1 MPNTQTKPVI
11 EFRSEQVQE
20 IVSAIPNWLVRW
32 GISLFFIILL
42 LILFVSWLVHYPD
55 LVSVPFRLTSD
66 NVPKSVVVRSET
78 RIIKVFVKENDLVE
92 KDKILAFL
100 ESNANHN
107 EVLKVADEIQ
117 TVTNL
122 IENNTLERLPQI
134 KLTNYNNLGELQTS
148 FQTFYKT
155 YTEFQAFLQ
164 NGFYVSQKTFLQ
176 NDLNALI
183 KLQTNLQEQ
192 TIIQKQELQL
202 AEKEF
207 IIQQKLY
214 EGKVIPISDYQKEE
228 SKFLAKQMPLKQLE
242 SSIINNSS
250 SQNTKQK
257 EILEL
262 DKRISEQKQGFL
274 QSLYALQS
282 AIIDWKRKFL
292 LVAPAQGKVF
302 LPNFLQEKQLLR
314 ANQEVFFIGEENNNQ
329 QNNQKDTTKNNLNNS
344 NYFGEVQLSQRS
356 LGKIQVGQKVLI
368 KFNSYPFQEFGL
380 VRGKVVFITETP
392 IKDSL
397 FLAKISLPE
406 GLMTNSKKII
416 PFKNNLSATAEII
429 TQDKSLLAR
438 FFEKFKMN
446 M

>member
-1 MPNTQTKPVI
+1 MPNTQIKPVI

-32 GISLFFIILL
+32 GITLFFIVLL
-42 LILFVSWLVHYPD
+42 LILFVSWLIHYPD
-55 LVSVPFRLTSD
+55 LVSVPFRLTSE
-66 NVPKSVVVRSET
+66 NVPKSVVTRSET
-78 RIIKVFVKENDLVE
+78 RILKVFVKENDLVQ
-92 KDKILAFL
+92 KDQILAFL

-117 TVTNL
+117 IVTNL
-122 IENNTLERLPQI
+122 IENNSLERLPQI

-155 YTEFQAFLQ
+155 YTEFQSFLQ
-164 NGFYVSQKTFLQ
+164 NGFYVNQKTFLQ
-176 NDLNALI
+176 NDLNALV

-192 TIIQKQELQL
+192 IVIQKQELQL

-207 IIQQKLY
+207 VIQQKLY
-214 EGKVIPISDYQKEE
+214 IEKIIPISDFQKEE
-228 SKFLAKQMPLKQLE
+228 SKLLSRQIPLKQIE
-242 SSIINNSS
+242 SNIINNFSL
-250 SQNTKQK
+250 QNNKQR
-257 EILEL
+257 EMLEL
-262 DKRISEQKQGFL
+262 DKLISEQKQDFL

-282 AIIDWKRKFL
+282 SIIDWKRKFL
-292 LVAPAQGKVF
+292 LISPIQGKVF
-302 LPNFLQEKQLLR
+302 LPNFIQEKQLLR
-314 ANQEVFFIGEENNNQ
+314 ANYEVFFIGEENNN
-329 QNNQKDTTKNNLNNS
+329 S
-344 NYFGEVQLSQRS
+344 NYYGEVQLSQRS

-406 GLMTNSKKII
+406 GLITNSKKTI
-416 PFKNNLSATAEII
+416 PFKNNLSAIAEVI
-429 TQDKSLLAR
+429 TQDKSLLER
-438 FFEKFKMN
+438 FFEKFKIR
-446 M
+446 

>member
-1 MPNTQTKPVI
+1 MPDTQTKPII

-20 IVSAIPNWLVRW
+20 IVSAIPSWLVRW
-32 GISLFFIILL
+32 GISLFFMILL

-92 KDKILAFL
+92 KDQILAFL

-117 TVTNL
+117 IVTNL

-192 TIIQKQELQL
+192 TFIQKQELQL

-242 SSIINNSS
+242 SSIINNFS

-282 AIIDWKRKFL
+282 AL
-292 LVAPAQGKVF
+292 LTGNASF
-302 LPNFLQEKQLLR
+302 CLLR
-314 ANQEVFFIGEENNNQ
+314 LHKEKYFYLIFC
-329 QNNQKDTTKNNLNNS
+329 KKNS
-344 NYFGEVQLSQRS
+344 FY
-356 LGKIQVGQKVLI
+356 VLI
-368 KFNSYPFQEFGL
+368 KRFFSLEKRIIINKIKKILLIMPIILEKCSFRNG
-380 VRGKVVFITETP
+380 VWAKSKRGK
-392 IKDSL
+392 KC
-397 FLAKISLPE
+397 
-406 GLMTNSKKII
+406 
-416 PFKNNLSATAEII
+416 
-429 TQDKSLLAR
+429 
-438 FFEKFKMN
+438 
-446 M
+446 

>member
-1 MPNTQTKPVI
+1 MPNTQTKPII

-32 GISLFFIILL
+32 GISLFFMVLL
-42 LILFVSWLVHYPD
+42 LILFVGWLVHYPD

-78 RIIKVFVKENDLVE
+78 RIMKVFVKENDLVE
-92 KDKILAFL
+92 KDQILAFL

-107 EVLKVADEIQ
+107 EVLKVSDEIQ
-117 TVTNL
+117 MVTNL
-122 IENNTLERLPQI
+122 IENNSLERLPQI
-134 KLTNYNNLGELQTS
+134 KLTNYSNLGELQTS

-176 NDLNALI
+176 NDLNALQR
-183 KLQTNLQEQ
+183 LQTNLQEQ
-192 TIIQKQELQL
+192 IIIQKQELQL

-207 IIQQKLY
+207 IIQRKLY
-214 EGKVIPISDYQKEE
+214 EGKVIPISDFQKEE

-242 SSIINNSS
+242 SSIINNYS

-302 LPNFLQEKQLLR
+302 LPNFIQEKQLLC
-314 ANQEVFFIGEENNNQ
+314 ANQEVFFIGEDNNNQ
-329 QNNQKDTTKNNLNNS
+329 QNQKDTTKNKLNNS

-380 VRGKVVFITETP
+380 VHGKVAFITETP

-406 GLMTNSKKII
+406 GLTTNSKKII

-429 TQDKSLLAR
+429 TQDKSLLER

-446 M
+446 GQ

>member
-32 GISLFFIILL
+32 GISLFFMVLL

-92 KDKILAFL
+92 KDQILAFL

-107 EVLKVADEIQ
+107 EILKVADEIQ

-183 KLQTNLQEQ
+183 RLQTNLQEQ

-207 IIQQKLY
+207 VIQQKLY
-214 EGKVIPISDYQKEE
+214 EEKVIPISDYQKEE
-228 SKFLAKQMPLKQLE
+228 SKFLAKKMPLKQPE

-314 ANQEVFFIGEENNNQ
+314 ANQEVFFIGEEKNNQ
-329 QNNQKDTTKNNLNNS
+329 QNEKDTPKNNS

-356 LGKIQVGQKVLI
+356 LGKIQVWQKVLI

-397 FLAKISLPE
+397 FLAKITLPE
-406 GLMTNSKKII
+406 GLTTNSKKTI

-429 TQDKSLLAR
+429 TQDKSLLER
-438 FFEKFKMN
+438 FFEKFKAN
-446 M
+446 N